1 MLSKSYNRTRH
12 LQVICQRCRTLR
24 SLKQIH
30 AVTIVNG
37 FLSDPSLLRE
47 LILATAISIPGAM
60 HYAYKLF
67 DQIPQP
73 DLFMWNTMIRGAS
86 HSSTPSQSVHLYV
99 KMVRAGNR
107 PNKFTF
113 PFLLRACTSLST
125 PCTGAQFHGTIVKLG
140 FESDMFVRNALIN
153 MHANIGD
160 LAIAKY
166 LFNTHGRNDVV
177 AWSAMVAGYARRGEL
192 ESAQKLFDEMPD
204 KDSFSWN
211 VMITA
216 YAKNGDMDKSIELFN
231 QTSQR
236 DNVSWNAVISG
247 YVKCGSHERALELF
261 ETMHQAGVRPDNVT
275 ILSLLTSCACTG
287 SLDLGQKLHHFL
299 LESFPRK
306 GLPIKLGNAI
316 IDMYSKCGYIEKA
329 LEVFDNMEELN
340 ISSWNSVICGLALNG
355 HARKCVNLFE
365 EMLKRKVQPDKITFV
380 GVLAACS
387 HGGMVNKGR
396 EYFNLMQNKY
406 RIEPHIKHYG
416 CMVDMLGRAGFLKE
430 AYNFVKEMKTEPNVV
445 IWRTLLGA
453 CRMHGDVELVQI
465 ANRELLRVKS
475 AESGN
480 YVLLSNIYASVG
492 EWRGATM
499 VRNLMD
505 TDGVHKEA
513 GQTFVDGDKKDRFIS
528 FIV

>member
-1 MLSKSYNRTRH
+1 MLSKYYNRTKH
-12 LQVICQRCRTLR
+12 LQVTCQRWTTLR
-24 SLKQIH
+24 ALKQIH

-37 FLSDPSLLRE
+37 FLSDPSILRE
-47 LILATAISIPGAM
+47 LILASAISIPGAM

-67 DQIPQP
+67 DRIPQP
-73 DLFMWNTMIRGAS
+73 DLFIWNTMIRGAS
-86 HSSTPSQSVHLYV
+86 RSPTPSQSVYLYV

-107 PNKFTF
+107 PDYLTF
-113 PFLLRACTSLST
+113 PFLLRACTSLSA
-125 PCTGAQFHGTIVKLG
+125 PCTGTQFHGAIVKLG
-140 FESDMFVRNALIN
+140 FESDMFVRNTLIN

-160 LAIAKY
+160 LAIANY
-166 LFNTHGRNDVV
+166 LFNNHGRNDVV
-177 AWSAMVAGYARRGEL
+177 AWSAMVAGYARRGKL
-192 ESAQKLFDEMPD
+192 ETAQEFFDRMPE
-204 KDSFSWN
+204 KDSISWN

-216 YAKNGDMDKSIELFN
+216 YSKNGEMKKSFELFN
-231 QTSQR
+231 QTPWR
-236 DNVSWNAVISG
+236 DSVSWNAVISG
-247 YVKCGSHERALELF
+247 YVKCGSHKKALELF
-261 ETMHQAGVRPDNVT
+261 DRMHQAGVRPDNVT
-275 ILSLLTSCACTG
+275 ILSLLTSCAYTG

-299 LESFPRK
+299 LESFSRK

-329 LEVFDNMEELN
+329 LEVFDNMEELD

-355 HARKCVNLFE
+355 HASKSLKLFE

-380 GVLAACS
+380 GILASCS
-387 HGGMVNKGR
+387 HSGMVNKGR
-396 EYFNLMQNKY
+396 EYFDLMQNKY
-406 RIEPHIKHYG
+406 RIEPHMKHYG

-430 AYNFVKEMKTEPNVV
+430 AYNFVKEMKIEPNVV

-453 CRMHGDVELVQI
+453 CRMHGDVELGQI

-480 YVLLSNIYASVG
+480 YVLLSNIYASIG
-492 EWRGATM
+492 EWRGAHM

-513 GQTFVDGDKKDRFIS
+513 GRTLLDGDKKDRIIS
-528 FIV
+528 NV